1 MAELGVGATFL
12 IGAISRHRTQRIYLQ
27 IGAPLYEA
35 SLKCD
40 WKAAKDMLDE
50 NKEIGLVRYSITAN
64 GETALHV
71 AASSKAAAGNT
82 RVVKIMVERN
92 SCLHT
97 IPGSGG
103 TMMPVYA
110 TALFGHYEVV
120 KYLCDNSKGLSD
132 DGWTTTNRGWLFK
145 KCAENDMLLLSVCAF
160 IGLKAGAPEKES
172 EALPL
177 LRIIWGDI
185 VKLPQRDID
194 CILRGPPDSGHSGS
208 KRFFQTLQLKNL
220 IFEHLDKLDKEIHNT
235 IQGPEQVLQLKN
247 LVIKHVVNIHDET
260 QRCIRENN
268 TPEDQP
274 RQMHEFISDYI
285 VKIHDET
292 QKSITRED
300 QAQNLK
306 DLIFNHINRMSYET
320 NAQKTFSSRVMFIAA
335 ETGNTNFLLELIR
348 QSSDLIWKVNDDN
361 QTIFHVAV
369 KYHHEDIDDV

>member
-1 MAELGVGATFL
+1 MIMWIDCMVK
-12 IGAISRHRTQRIYLQ
+12 IGAISRPRTQRIYLQ

-103 TMMPVYA
+103 TMMPVYVA
-110 TALFGHYEVV
+110 ALFGHYEVV

-132 DGWTTTNRGWLFK
+132 DGWTTTNRGWLLE
-145 KCAENDMLLLSVCAF
+145 KCAENDM
-160 IGLKAGAPEKES
+160 
-172 EALPL
+172 
-177 LRIIWGDI
+177 WG
-185 VKLPQRDID
+185 KHF
-194 CILRGPPDSGHSGS
+194 RGPPDSGHSGS
-208 KRFFQTLQLKNL
+208 KRFFQTLQVKNL

-268 TPEDQP
+268 TLEDQP
-274 RQMHEFISDYI
+274 RMRH
-285 VKIHDET
+285 
-292 QKSITRED
+292 
-300 QAQNLK
+300 
-306 DLIFNHINRMSYET
+306 ET
-320 NAQKTFSSRVMFIAA
+320 NAKKTLSRVMFIAA
-335 ETGNTNFLLELIR
+335 ETGNTNFLLELIH

-369 KYHHEDIDDV
+369 KYRREDIDDV